1 MDDAMIENCASR
13 LRKAALACGIPQIVC
28 RFARGVPGGV
38 LAILLWGAAP
48 AQAEIFR
55 VADMVRGVLITQAQ
69 CADIQNAVWVTAMG
83 ESVCMRYYLST
94 AGGMGPYPV
103 IFMQGD
109 KFGRYDRATNTFER
123 AGEYKDVDSRSLQ
136 RIADSYSL
144 ATGTTGIYLARVGV
158 DGSSGHHGIK
168 DTVLE
173 VNLTN
178 AALDAIK
185 QRYRFGG
192 FNLTGQSGGSTNI
205 GGLLALRTDIRCAV
219 PGSGRLALPQ
229 AKLLHDRPLDV
240 INPVNYV
247 ETIARNS
254 RARILVLTDYQDQ
267 HVPADHLLRR
277 CCGRAARSSSSSFAR
292 PTRDT
297 TTWHRTLIRPSSAA
311 CTAPVTRTSLPR
323 YARSTTDSLSVK
335 AGLRGNAAQW

>member
-109 KFGRYDRATNTFER
+109 KIGRYDRATNTFER

-205 GGLLALRTDIRCAV
+205 GGLLALRTDIRCAA

-267 HVPADHLLRR
+267 HVPAEHQIPFVEALLRA
-277 CCGRAARSSSSSFAR
+277 GGQIEQFFVRATDEGHHNVAPYTYPAIVGCMHGASHEDIAAALREVDHRLAVGQSRTAR
-292 PTRDT
+292 
-297 TTWHRTLIRPSSAA
+297 
-311 CTAPVTRTSLPR
+311 
-323 YARSTTDSLSVK
+323 
-335 AGLRGNAAQW
+335 

>member
-1 MDDAMIENCASR
+1 VA
-13 LRKAALACGIPQIVC
+13 AALLCSV
-28 RFARGVPGGV
+28 
-38 LAILLWGAAP
+38 AAP

-83 ESVCMRYYLST
+83 ESVCMRYYPST

-136 RIADSYSL
+136 RMADSYSL

-254 RARILVLTDYQDQ
+254 GARILVLTDYQDQ
-267 HVPADHLLRR
+267 HVPAEHQIPFVEALLRA
-277 CCGRAARSSSSSFAR
+277 GGQIEQFFVRATDEGHHNVTPYTYPAMAGCMRRASHEDIAASLR
-292 PTRDT
+292 EVD
-297 TTWHRTLIRPSSAA
+297 HRLAVGQSR
-311 CTAPVTRTSLPR
+311 TA
-323 YARSTTDSLSVK
+323 
-335 AGLRGNAAQW
+335 W

>member
-205 GGLLALRTDIRCAV
+205 GGLLALRTDIRCAA

-267 HVPADHLLRR
+267 HVPAEHQIPFVEALLRA
-277 CCGRAARSSSSSFAR
+277 GGQIEQFFVRATDEGHHNVAPYTYPAIVGCMHGASHEDIAAALREVDHRLAVGQSRTAR
-292 PTRDT
+292 
-297 TTWHRTLIRPSSAA
+297 
-311 CTAPVTRTSLPR
+311 
-323 YARSTTDSLSVK
+323 
-335 AGLRGNAAQW
+335 

>member
-1 MDDAMIENCASR
+1 VTSRRGRASLKLGDA
-13 LRKAALACGIPQIVC
+13 LPHPC

-38 LAILLWGAAP
+38 LAILVWGAAP

-205 GGLLALRTDIRCAV
+205 GGLLALRTDIRCAA

-267 HVPADHLLRR
+267 HVPAEHQIPFVEALLRA
-277 CCGRAARSSSSSFAR
+277 GGQIEQFFVRATDEGHHNVAPYTYPAIVGCMHGASHEDIAAALREVDHRLAVGQSRTAR
-292 PTRDT
+292 
-297 TTWHRTLIRPSSAA
+297 
-311 CTAPVTRTSLPR
+311 
-323 YARSTTDSLSVK
+323 
-335 AGLRGNAAQW
+335 

>member
-1 MDDAMIENCASR
+1 MDDAMIENRASR
-13 LRKAALACGIPQIVC
+13 LRKVALACGIPQIVC

-205 GGLLALRTDIRCAV
+205 GGLLALRTDIRCAA

-267 HVPADHLLRR
+267 HVPAEHQIPFVEALLRA
-277 CCGRAARSSSSSFAR
+277 GGQIEQFFVRATDEGHHNVAPYTYPAIVGCMHGASHEDIAAALREVDHRLAVGQSRTAR
-292 PTRDT
+292 
-297 TTWHRTLIRPSSAA
+297 
-311 CTAPVTRTSLPR
+311 
-323 YARSTTDSLSVK
+323 
-335 AGLRGNAAQW
+335 

>member
-94 AGGMGPYPV
+94 AEGMGPYPV

-205 GGLLALRTDIRCAV
+205 GGLLALRTDIRCAA

-267 HVPADHLLRR
+267 HVPAEHQIPFVEALLRA
-277 CCGRAARSSSSSFAR
+277 GGQIEQFFVRATDEGHHNVAPYTYPAIVGCMHGASHEDIAAALREVDHRLAVGQSRTAR
-292 PTRDT
+292 
-297 TTWHRTLIRPSSAA
+297 
-311 CTAPVTRTSLPR
+311 
-323 YARSTTDSLSVK
+323 
-335 AGLRGNAAQW
+335 